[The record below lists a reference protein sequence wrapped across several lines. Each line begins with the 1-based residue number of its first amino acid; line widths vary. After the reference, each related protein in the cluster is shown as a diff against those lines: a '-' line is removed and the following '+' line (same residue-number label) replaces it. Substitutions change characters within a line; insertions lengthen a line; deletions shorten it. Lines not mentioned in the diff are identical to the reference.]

1 MFETDLF
8 KLLLLEKKRQLDGP
22 LHSGDTDK
30 FDIWD
35 EIRKRNEQFK
45 K

>member
-8 KLLLLEKKRQLDGP
+8 KLMMLEKKRKLDDASN
-22 LHSGDTDK
+22 SGDTDK
-30 FDIWD
+30 FDVWD
-35 EIRKRNEQFK
+35 EIRKRKEQFK